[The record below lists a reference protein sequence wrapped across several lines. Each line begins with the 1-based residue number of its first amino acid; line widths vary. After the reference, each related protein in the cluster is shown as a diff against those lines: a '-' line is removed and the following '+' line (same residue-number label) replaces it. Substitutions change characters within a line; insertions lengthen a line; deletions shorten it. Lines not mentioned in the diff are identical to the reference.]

1 MKKALAAP
9 ANPPTLSALPT
20 LQRAV
25 RRGRRPAT
33 ALRPQDPVGAGMESA
48 LHAMLQTV
56 IQEETQRMT
65 RRVYA
70 RLPHAIAQALAA
82 TQPVAG
88 PAGE

>member
-1 MKKALAAP
+1 MKKAAVAP

-25 RRGRRPAT
+25 RRSRRPST
-33 ALRPQDPVGAGMESA
+33 ALRPQDTAAAAIEGA
-48 LHAMLQTV
+48 LQAVLKTV
-56 IQEETQRMT
+56 IDEETQRMT

-82 TQPVAG
+82 TQPGAKL
-88 PAGE
+88 AGE